1 MDFKV
6 TEQEKP
12 TEKIWISTIQA
23 LKKKKKKKIIL
34 FEFYYSNKQHAEL
47 FTKDS

>member
-12 TEKIWISTIQA
+12 IEKIWISTIQA
-23 LKKKKKKKIIL
+23 LKEKKKKEL
-34 FEFYYSNKQHAEL
+34 LLSEFYWSNKQHAEL

>member
-23 LKKKKKKKIIL
+23 LKKKKNKLL

>member
-6 TEQEKP
+6 TEQEKLI
-12 TEKIWISTIQA
+12 EKIWISTIQA
-23 LKKKKKKKIIL
+23 LKEKKKQILL
-34 FEFYYSNKQHAEL
+34 FEFYWRNKQHAEL

>member
-12 TEKIWISTIQA
+12 IEKIWIFTIQA
-23 LKKKKKKKIIL
+23 LKEKKKKLLL
-34 FEFYYSNKQHAEL
+34 FEFYWSNKQHEEL